1 MLPQDRDQHEDGG
14 DEDDGQGHLR
24 HGPAGEGLHLAV
36 GPLAVLLLVPAGEG
50 GQQEEADEGED
61 YGDDANLGRHGQYWE
76 RDMQGLWDPQEEKY
90 HSHEVWEHDRVL
102 ELARQPDEVEGVLV
116 DRDLLGER
124 GGVVGAQ
131 PAAAVR
137 VDADAEV
144 AHAGLQVGVAREA
157 LDGRVGGVVD
167 LRRVGPR
174 DVVVVVE
181 GYQEDV
187 GDERAR

>member
-1 MLPQDRDQHEDGG
+1 MKAKIMAMMLVWGVSKLLAGR
-14 DEDDGQGHLR
+14 QG
-24 HGPAGEGLHLAV
+24 ES
-36 GPLAVLLLVPAGEG
+36 
-50 GQQEEADEGED
+50 
-61 YGDDANLGRHGQYWE
+61 N
-76 RDMQGLWDPQEEKY
+76 
-90 HSHEVWEHDRVL
+90 SHEVREHDRVL

-116 DRDLLGER
+116 DRHLLGER

-144 AHAGLQVGVAREA
+144 AHAGLEVGLPREP
-157 LDGRVGGVVD
+157 LDGRVGGVVY
-167 LRRVGPR
+167 LGRVGPG

-187 GDERAR
+187 GDERARRRAPCEEEGCGREGIVSSVCSRWGARGLRGVSLWRRRRG